1 MKLSK
6 WIGRDDKSITISNS
20 MISNS
25 FNSNTTIHVF
35 RNAKRWWN
43 RTFLK
48 EKYFNDLKNKFSYQ
62 LRTKVETQKQNKKY
76 IPNVF
81 LELNE
86 VKEELRI
93 LVQPHLFY
101 QKCIE
106 ELKRVDFIFFNEIY
120 RKINLPPMYL
130 EIDDYGVTRND
141 FESLELEQQSL
152 SKYLNKFLSTLPNLE
167 DRESFEKNLDEE
179 NYKILVKEYGTSRRI
194 KWIIDDFKKDLEIIG
209 QKKIILLTE
218 KAGQGKTNLICDF
231 VENVILRK
239 GLYGVF
245 LTGNEFTNLHRDRIE
260 AVILKSIFGFQND
273 ITFDEFLEDINV
285 LCNHNQTTFTIVIDG
300 LNENSNI
307 EMFSKE
313 LHDFVGKTL
322 QYKFIRFIFTC
333 RSEYFEDRFKEFLEP
348 SFHEQMFLNKH
359 YLNSIQGHRDELPD
373 YLEKR
378 LIDSYFDFFQVKNS
392 VHDNVKHELANN
404 FLLLRIFCEVYGVKN
419 NDNVP
424 IEQVYSIY
432 KEDLF
437 SHYYRNKI
445 GGIQSRQKYSTTE
458 FQQIFQIILAY
469 MVENKQFMNIP
480 FQSIPELN
488 QELLNEIIFED
499 ILFRKDLIT
508 DEKSVFANQ
517 EVLNFTFDEFRDY
530 LIADY
535 LVHSKIDII
544 NFLNNLPEKDSSLEG
559 VENYLFFKSRK
570 EKYRERL
577 QRLETLPHFDN
588 IFIDNIFAVND
599 DDINNAD
606 IEKIQ
611 AMFLSGAENSKHIIH
626 FLMFRYRTQHY
637 KKLNINTLLKIIT
650 SLKDEEY
657 DRLICPMF
665 DIERD
670 RYSYHRNRS
679 GILLEV
685 INQIEAI
692 LKEKNFVDYPEYHNI
707 VEFMILLLGVKD
719 NDTYETPYELIE
731 LLKIYIGKYPNNAKE
746 YLIKYLHVQHSRV
759 QSEILWLL
767 KYMIEEDHIELLKK
781 DFFND
786 TFESLNADENL
797 QHVKESLLREVY
809 GKSPIVLNEEAIKY
823 FKNLKLENE
832 SWINKLL
839 EGYRHDR

>member
-20 MISNS
+20 TIANS
-25 FNSNTTIHVF
+25 FNSSTTIHVF
-35 RNAKRWWN
+35 RNAKRWCK

-48 EKYFNDLKNKFSYQ
+48 KQYFNHLKNKFSYQ

-120 RKINLPPMYL
+120 RKINLPPIYL
-130 EIDDYGVTRND
+130 EIDNYGVARND
-141 FESLELEQQSL
+141 FESLELEQQPL
-152 SKYLNKFLSTLPNLE
+152 SKYLNKFTSTLPNLE
-167 DRESFEKNLDEE
+167 DRKSFEKNLDEE

-194 KWIIDDFKKDLEIIG
+194 KWIIDDFQKGLEIIG

-218 KAGQGKTNLICDF
+218 KAGQGKTSLICDF
-231 VENVILRK
+231 VENVILKK

-260 AVILKSIFGFQND
+260 TVLLKSIFGFQDD
-273 ITFDEFLEDINV
+273 ICFDDFLEDLNV
-285 LCNHNQTTFTIVIDG
+285 ICNDNQTTFTIVIDG

-313 LHDFVGKTL
+313 LHDFVEKTL

-348 SFHEQMFLNKH
+348 SFHEKILLNKH
-359 YLNSIQGHRDELPD
+359 YMTSIQGHRDELPD

-392 VHDNVKHELANN
+392 VYDNVKHELANN

-419 NDNVP
+419 NDNAP

-445 GGIQSRQKYSTTE
+445 GEIQSRQKYSTTE
-458 FQQIFQIILAY
+458 FQQIFQTILAY
-469 MVENKQFMNIP
+469 IVENKQFMNIP
-480 FQSIPELN
+480 FQGISELN
-488 QELLNEIIFED
+488 QELFNEIILED
-499 ILFRKDLIT
+499 ILFRKDLIN
-508 DEKSVFANQ
+508 DDKSIFANH

-535 LVHSKIDII
+535 LVNTNIDII
-544 NFLNNLPEKDSSLEG
+544 DFLNNISEKDVALEG
-559 VENYLFFKSRK
+559 IENYLFCKSRK
-570 EKYRERL
+570 ERYRSQL
-577 QRLETLPHFDN
+577 QNLETLPHFDH
-588 IFIDNIFAVND
+588 IFIENIFAVND
-599 DDINNAD
+599 SDINDSD
-606 IEKIQ
+606 IDKIQ
-611 AMFLSGAENSKHIIH
+611 GLFLSDPEIAKNITH
-626 FLMFRYRTQHY
+626 FLMFRHRTQHY
-637 KKLNINTLLKIIT
+637 KKLNINTLLKIIID
-650 SLKDEEY
+650 LKAEEY
-657 DRLICPMF
+657 DRLICPIF
-665 DIERD
+665 DIKRD
-670 RYSYHRNRS
+670 HYSYHRNRS
-679 GILLEV
+679 GFLLEV

-692 LKEKNFVDYPEYHNI
+692 LEEKNFVDYPEYHNI

-719 NDTYETPYELIE
+719 SDTYETPYELIE
-731 LLKIYIGKYPNNAKE
+731 LLKIYIVKYPNNAKE
-746 YLIKYLHVQHSRV
+746 YLIKYLHVQNSRI
-759 QSEILWLL
+759 QSEILWLI
-767 KYMIEEDHIELLKK
+767 KYMVEENHIKLFKK

-786 TFESLNADENL
+786 IFESLTADESL
-797 QHVKESLLREVY
+797 QDVKDALLEEVY
-809 GKSPIVLNEEAIKY
+809 EKNLIVLNEEVVKY
-823 FKNLKLENE
+823 FQNRKLENE
-832 SWINKLL
+832 SWINDLL
-839 EGYRHDR
+839 EGCKYDN